1 VIRKLLVL
9 LEGCLALA
17 VLLLG
22 LSVWQQDV
30 ALKQHLN
37 LTQEQLLDVPT
48 GATPTGVLNRLE
60 ADGVVKDAFWLRL
73 YWRFNL
79 SGQSFHS
86 GEYRMP
92 PGMDAKGLL
101 AMWKRGDVVQ
111 YSLTLVEGWNFRQ
124 VRAALA
130 KQVKLEQTLAGLSD
144 AELMSKLGHANI
156 FPEGRFFP
164 DTYRYVRGMTDVDL
178 LKQAYNR
185 LDEVLADEWA
195 KRAADVPYTEPY
207 QALIM
212 ASLVEKETGVPQ
224 ERAQIAG
231 VFVKRLQIGM
241 LLQTDP
247 TVIYGLGER
256 YNGKLTRAHLKE
268 ANPYNTYV
276 IAGLPPTPISLVG
289 RDAIRAA
296 LNPVSGSN
304 LYFVARGDGS
314 HVFSADL
321 ESHNSAVREFQLKR
335 KADYRSSPAPALPAV
350 LPAVVAPTIESKLE
364 PLPEAKPESKA
375 EPKVE
380 PKPEPATESPAQ
392 NKAAPVP
399 EAKVEPAPEP
409 KAEPKAE
416 PTPTPKIDAAPEV
429 APDAKPQP
437 DAAPVP
443 LPTPA
448 PAPGEKTEQS
458 PQ

>member
-9 LEGCLALA
+9 FEGCLVLA
-17 VLLLG
+17 GLLLG

-30 ALKQHLN
+30 ALKQPLN
-37 LTQEQLLDVPT
+37 LTQEQLLDVPA
-48 GATPTGVLNRLE
+48 GSTPTGVLNRLQ
-60 ADGVVKDAFWLRL
+60 ADGVIKDAFWLRL

-79 SGQSFHS
+79 SDQSFHS
-86 GEYRMP
+86 GEYRMTP
-92 PGMDAKGLL
+92 AMDAKALLGL
-101 AMWKRGDVVQ
+101 WQRGEVVQ

-130 KQVKLEQTLAGLSD
+130 KQFKLEQNLAGLSD
-144 AELMSKLGHANI
+144 TELMARLGHADV

-164 DTYRYVRGMTDVDL
+164 DTYRYVRGMSDVDL

-185 LDEVLADEWA
+185 LDEVLAEEWTR
-195 KRAADVPYTEPY
+195 RAADVPYVDPY
-207 QALIM
+207 HALIM

-231 VFVKRLQIGM
+231 VFVRRLQMGM

-256 YNGKLTRAHLKE
+256 YNGKLTRASLRE
-268 ANPYNTYV
+268 PTPYNTYV

-289 RDAIRAA
+289 REAIHAA
-296 LNPVSGSN
+296 LNPVPGSS

-321 ESHNSAVREFQLKR
+321 DAHNNAVREFQLKR
-335 KADYRSSPAPALPAV
+335 RADYRSSPAPVSAPGAV
-350 LPAVVAPTIESKLE
+350 PPSES
-364 PLPEAKPESKA
+364 
-375 EPKVE
+375 
-380 PKPEPATESPAQ
+380 
-392 NKAAPVP
+392 
-399 EAKVEPAPEP
+399 
-409 KAEPKAE
+409 
-416 PTPTPKIDAAPEV
+416 EV
-429 APDAKPQP
+429 A
-437 DAAPVP
+437 
-443 LPTPA
+443 PA
-448 PAPGEKTEQS
+448 PAPTATPDEKSEQG